1 MVAMLKAVALLGGDM
16 FQALGVHGPV
26 LTPFASAL
34 MDIALVSLAFV
45 FFVGGSRTNRMTMGM
60 LATLVVAIAAL
71 RVLMQPLP
79 NVQPLTVAALLV
91 GAHLGARRG
100 VAFAIL
106 ATLLSNLLI
115 SHGWWTLFQAAGWSL
130 VALIGARANLVQNNH
145 LQLPR
150 LAVLSVVSALLFGF
164 VSTLS
169 LVTSTMTPSA
179 FMVLLGQGLPFD
191 VVHALG
197 NLVFVVWMAPSL
209 HYFLSGLAASEN
221 ELLAV
226 GEVHGI
232 DA

>member
-1 MVAMLKAVALLGGDM
+1 M

-26 LTPFASAL
+26 LTPIASAL
-34 MDIALVSLAFV
+34 LDIMLVSVAFA
-45 FFVGGSRTNRMTMGM
+45 FFVGGSRTNRMTLGM
-60 LATLVVAIAAL
+60 LATMVVAMAAL

-115 SHGWWTLFQAAGWSL
+115 SHGWWTFFQAAGWAI
-130 VALIGARANLVQNNH
+130 VAVIGARANLVQNGQ
-145 LQLPR
+145 LQLQR
-150 LAVLSVVSALLFGF
+150 LALVSVVSAMVFGF

-169 LVTSTMTPSA
+169 LVTSAMTPSA
-179 FMVLLGQGLPFD
+179 FIVLLGQGLPFD

-209 HYFLSGLAASEN
+209 HHFLSGLAASEN
-221 ELLAV
+221 ESLAV
-226 GEVHGI
+226 GEVHGL

>member
-1 MVAMLKAVALLGGDM
+1 M

-26 LTPFASAL
+26 LTPLASAL
-34 MDIALVSLAFV
+34 LDIMLVSVAFA
-45 FFVGGSRTNRMTMGM
+45 FFVGGSRTNRMTLGM
-60 LATLVVAIAAL
+60 LATMVVAMAAL

-115 SHGWWTLFQAAGWSL
+115 SHGWWTFFQAAGWAI
-130 VALIGARANLVQNNH
+130 VAVIGARANLVQNGQ
-145 LQLPR
+145 LQLQR
-150 LAVLSVVSALLFGF
+150 LALVSVVSAMVFGF

-169 LVTSTMTPSA
+169 LVTSAMTPSA
-179 FMVLLGQGLPFD
+179 FIVLLGQGLPFD

-209 HYFLSGLAASEN
+209 HHFLSGLAASEN
-221 ELLAV
+221 ESLAV
-226 GEVHGI
+226 GEVHGL

>member
-1 MVAMLKAVALLGGDM
+1 M

-26 LTPFASAL
+26 LTPLASAL
-34 MDIALVSLAFV
+34 LDITLVSVAFA
-45 FFVGGSRTNRMTMGM
+45 FFVGGSRTNRMTLGM
-60 LATLVVAIAAL
+60 LATMVVAMAAL

-115 SHGWWTLFQAAGWSL
+115 SHGWWTFFQAAGWAI
-130 VALIGARANLVQNNH
+130 VAVIGARANLVQNGQ
-145 LQLPR
+145 LQLQR
-150 LAVLSVVSALLFGF
+150 LALVSVVSAMVFGF

-169 LVTSTMTPSA
+169 LVTSAMTPSA
-179 FMVLLGQGLPFD
+179 FIVLLGQGLPFD

-209 HYFLSGLAASEN
+209 HHFLSGLAASEN
-221 ELLAV
+221 ESLAV
-226 GEVHGI
+226 GEVHGL

>member
-1 MVAMLKAVALLGGDM
+1 M

-26 LTPFASAL
+26 LTPLASAL
-34 MDIALVSLAFV
+34 LDITLVSVAFA
-45 FFVGGSRTNRMTMGM
+45 FFVGGSRTNRMTLGM
-60 LATLVVAIAAL
+60 LATMVVAMAAL

-106 ATLLSNLLI
+106 AALLSNLLI
-115 SHGWWTLFQAAGWSL
+115 SHGWWTFFQAAGWAI
-130 VALIGARANLVQNNH
+130 VAVIGARANLVQNGQ
-145 LQLPR
+145 LQLQR
-150 LAVLSVVSALLFGF
+150 LALVSVVSAMVFSF

-169 LVTSTMTPSA
+169 LVTSAMTPSA
-179 FMVLLGQGLPFD
+179 FIVLLGQGLPFD

-209 HYFLSGLAASEN
+209 HHFLSGLAASE
-221 ELLAV
+221 ERGFWMMIGCKA
-226 GEVHGI
+226 G
-232 DA
+232 

>member
-1 MVAMLKAVALLGGDM
+1 M

-26 LTPFASAL
+26 LTPLASAL
-34 MDIALVSLAFV
+34 LDITLVSVAFA
-45 FFVGGSRTNRMTMGM
+45 FFVGGPRTNRMTMGM
-60 LATLVVAIAAL
+60 LATMVVAMAAL

-79 NVQPLTVAALLV
+79 NVQPVTVAALLV

-115 SHGWWTLFQAAGWSL
+115 SHGWWTLFQAAGWAI
-130 VALIGARANLVQNNH
+130 VAVIGARAKLVQNGQ
-145 LQLPR
+145 LQLQR
-150 LAVLSVVSALLFGF
+150 LALASVASAVVFGF

-169 LVTSTMTPSA
+169 LVTSAMTPSS
-179 FMVLLGQGLPFD
+179 FIVLLGQGLPFD

-197 NLVFVVWMAPSL
+197 NLVFVIWMAPSL
-209 HYFLSGLAASEN
+209 HQFLSGLAASEN
-221 ELLAV
+221 ESLAV
-226 GEVHGI
+226 GEVHGL

>member
-1 MVAMLKAVALLGGDM
+1 M

-26 LTPFASAL
+26 LTPLASAL
-34 MDIALVSLAFV
+34 LDIMLVSVAFA
-45 FFVGGSRTNRMTMGM
+45 FFVGGSRTNRMTLGM
-60 LATLVVAIAAL
+60 LATMVVAMAAL

-79 NVQPLTVAALLV
+79 NVQPLTVATLLV

-115 SHGWWTLFQAAGWSL
+115 SHGWWTFFQAAGWAI
-130 VALIGARANLVQNNH
+130 VAVIGARANLVQNGQ
-145 LQLPR
+145 LQLQR
-150 LAVLSVVSALLFGF
+150 LALVSVVSAMVFGF

-169 LVTSTMTPSA
+169 LVTSAMTPSA
-179 FMVLLGQGLPFD
+179 FIVLLGQGLPFD

-209 HYFLSGLAASEN
+209 HHFLSGLAASEN
-221 ELLAV
+221 ESLAV
-226 GEVHGI
+226 GEVHGL

>member
-1 MVAMLKAVALLGGDM
+1 M

-26 LTPFASAL
+26 LTPLASAL
-34 MDIALVSLAFV
+34 LDITLVSVAFA

-60 LATLVVAIAAL
+60 LATMVVAMAAL

-115 SHGWWTLFQAAGWSL
+115 SHGWWTLFQAAGWAI
-130 VALIGARANLVQNNH
+130 VAVIGARSNLVQNGQ
-145 LQLPR
+145 LQLQR
-150 LAVLSVVSALLFGF
+150 LALVSVVSAMVFGF

-169 LVTSTMTPSA
+169 LVTSAMTPSA
-179 FMVLLGQGLPFD
+179 FIVLLGQGLPFD

-197 NLVFVVWMAPSL
+197 NLVFVIWMAPSL
-209 HYFLSGLAASEN
+209 HQFLSGLAASEN
-221 ELLAV
+221 ESLAV
-226 GEVHGI
+226 GEVHGL

>member
-1 MVAMLKAVALLGGDM
+1 M

-26 LTPFASAL
+26 LTPLASTL
-34 MDIALVSLAFV
+34 LDIMLVSVAFA
-45 FFVGGSRTNRMTMGM
+45 FFVGGSRTNRMTLGM
-60 LATLVVAIAAL
+60 LATMVVAMAAL

-115 SHGWWTLFQAAGWSL
+115 SHGWWTFFQAAGWAI
-130 VALIGARANLVQNNH
+130 VAVIGARANLVQNGQ
-145 LQLPR
+145 LQLQR
-150 LAVLSVVSALLFGF
+150 LALVSVVSAMVFGF

-169 LVTSTMTPSA
+169 LVTSAMTPSA
-179 FMVLLGQGLPFD
+179 FIVLLGQGLPFD

-209 HYFLSGLAASEN
+209 HHFLSGLAASEN
-221 ELLAV
+221 ESLAV
-226 GEVHGI
+226 GEVHGL

>member
-1 MVAMLKAVALLGGDM
+1 M

-26 LTPFASAL
+26 LTPLASAL
-34 MDIALVSLAFV
+34 LDIMLVSVAFA
-45 FFVGGSRTNRMTMGM
+45 FFVGGSRTNRMTLGM
-60 LATLVVAIAAL
+60 LATMVVAMSAL

-115 SHGWWTLFQAAGWSL
+115 SHGWWTFFQAAGWAI
-130 VALIGARANLVQNNH
+130 VAVIGARANLVQNGQ
-145 LQLPR
+145 LQLQR
-150 LAVLSVVSALLFGF
+150 LALVSVVSAMVFGF

-169 LVTSTMTPSA
+169 LVTSAMTPSA
-179 FMVLLGQGLPFD
+179 FIVLLGQGLPFD

-209 HYFLSGLAASEN
+209 HHFLSGLAASEN
-221 ELLAV
+221 ESLAV
-226 GEVHGI
+226 GEVHGL

>member
-1 MVAMLKAVALLGGDM
+1 M

-26 LTPFASAL
+26 LTPLASAFL
-34 MDIALVSLAFV
+34 DITLVSVAFA

-60 LATLVVAIAAL
+60 LATMVVAMAAL

-115 SHGWWTLFQAAGWSL
+115 SHGWWTLFQAAGWAI
-130 VALIGARANLVQNNH
+130 VAVIGARAKLVQDGQ
-145 LQLPR
+145 LQLQR
-150 LAVLSVVSALLFGF
+150 LALVSVASAGVFGI

-169 LVTSTMTPSA
+169 LVTSAMTPSA
-179 FMVLLGQGLPFD
+179 FIVLLGQGLPFD

-209 HYFLSGLAASEN
+209 HHFLSGLAASEN
-221 ELLAV
+221 ESLAV
-226 GEVHGI
+226 GEVHGL

>member
-1 MVAMLKAVALLGGDM
+1 M

-26 LTPFASAL
+26 LTPLASAL
-34 MDIALVSLAFV
+34 LDITLVSVAFA
-45 FFVGGSRTNRMTMGM
+45 FFVGGPRTNRMTMGM
-60 LATLVVAIAAL
+60 LATMVVAMAAL

-79 NVQPLTVAALLV
+79 NVQPVTVAALLV

-115 SHGWWTLFQAAGWSL
+115 SHGWWTLFQAAGWAI
-130 VALIGARANLVQNNH
+130 VAVIGAQAKLVQNGQ
-145 LQLPR
+145 LQLQR
-150 LAVLSVVSALLFGF
+150 LALASVASAVVFGF

-169 LVTSTMTPSA
+169 LVTSAMTPSS
-179 FMVLLGQGLPFD
+179 FIVLLGQGLPFD

-197 NLVFVVWMAPSL
+197 NLVFVIWMAPSL
-209 HYFLSGLAASEN
+209 HQFLSGLAASEN
-221 ELLAV
+221 ESLAV
-226 GEVHGI
+226 GEVHGL

>member
-1 MVAMLKAVALLGGDM
+1 M

-26 LTPFASAL
+26 LTPLASTL
-34 MDIALVSLAFV
+34 LDIMLVSVAFA

-60 LATLVVAIAAL
+60 LATMVVAMAAL

-115 SHGWWTLFQAAGWSL
+115 SHGWWTFFQAAGWAI
-130 VALIGARANLVQNNH
+130 VAVIGARANLVQNGQ
-145 LQLPR
+145 LQLQR
-150 LAVLSVVSALLFGF
+150 LALVSVVSAMVFGF

-169 LVTSTMTPSA
+169 LVTSAMTPSA
-179 FMVLLGQGLPFD
+179 FIVLLGQGLPFD

-209 HYFLSGLAASEN
+209 HHFLSGLAASEN
-221 ELLAV
+221 ESLAV
-226 GEVHGI
+226 GEVHGL

>member
-1 MVAMLKAVALLGGDM
+1 M
-16 FQALGVHGPV
+16 FQAFGVHGPV
-26 LTPFASAL
+26 LTPLASAL
-34 MDIALVSLAFV
+34 LDITLVSVAFA

-60 LATLVVAIAAL
+60 LATMVVAMAAL

-79 NVQPLTVAALLV
+79 NVQPVTVAALLV

-115 SHGWWTLFQAAGWSL
+115 SHGWWTLFQAAGWAI
-130 VALIGARANLVQNNH
+130 VAVIGARAKLVQNGQ
-145 LQLPR
+145 LQLQR
-150 LAVLSVVSALLFGF
+150 LALASVASAVVFGF

-169 LVTSTMTPSA
+169 LVTSAMTPSS
-179 FMVLLGQGLPFD
+179 FIVLLGQGLPFD

-197 NLVFVVWMAPSL
+197 NLVFVIWMAPSL
-209 HYFLSGLAASEN
+209 HQFLSGLAASEN
-221 ELLAV
+221 ESLAV
-226 GEVHGI
+226 GEVHGL

>member
-1 MVAMLKAVALLGGDM
+1 M

-26 LTPFASAL
+26 LTPLASAL
-34 MDIALVSLAFV
+34 VDITLVSVAFA
-45 FFVGGSRTNRMTMGM
+45 FFLSGSRTNRMTMGM
-60 LATLVVAIAAL
+60 LATMVVGMAAL
-71 RVLMQPLP
+71 RVFMQPLP

-91 GAHLGARRG
+91 GAHLGIRRG

-130 VALIGARANLVQNNH
+130 IAFIGARANIVHNGELK
-145 LQLPR
+145 LQR
-150 LAVLSVVSALLFGF
+150 LAFVSVFSAMVFGL

-169 LVTSTMTPSA
+169 LVTLSMTPSA
-179 FMVLLGQGLPFD
+179 FMLLIAQGLPFD

-197 NLVFVVWMAPSL
+197 NLAFVVWMAPSL
-209 HYFLSGLAASEN
+209 HQFLSGLAVSEN
-221 ELLAV
+221 ESLAV

>member
-1 MVAMLKAVALLGGDM
+1 M

-26 LTPFASAL
+26 LTPLASAL
-34 MDIALVSLAFV
+34 LDITLVSVAFA

-60 LATLVVAIAAL
+60 LATMVVAMAAL

-79 NVQPLTVAALLV
+79 NVQPVTVAALLV

-106 ATLLSNLLI
+106 ATVLSNLLI
-115 SHGWWTLFQAAGWSL
+115 SHGWWTLFQAAGWGI
-130 VALIGARANLVQNNH
+130 VAVIGARANLVQNGQ
-145 LQLPR
+145 LQLQR
-150 LAVLSVVSALLFGF
+150 LALVSVVSAMVFGF

-169 LVTSTMTPSA
+169 LVTSAMTPSE
-179 FMVLLGQGLPFD
+179 FIVLLGQGLPFD

-209 HYFLSGLAASEN
+209 HHFLSGLAASEN
-221 ELLAV
+221 ESLAV
-226 GEVHGI
+226 GEVHGL

>member
-1 MVAMLKAVALLGGDM
+1 M

-34 MDIALVSLAFV
+34 LDITLVSVAFA

-60 LATLVVAIAAL
+60 LATMVVAMAAL

-115 SHGWWTLFQAAGWSL
+115 SHGWWTLFQALGWAC
-130 VALIGARANLVQNNH
+130 VAVVGARSRLIDEGELN
-145 LQLPR
+145 LPR
-150 LAVLSVVSALLFGF
+150 LCFFAAVSAPLFGF
-164 VSTLS
+164 IATLS
-169 LVTSTMTPSA
+169 LITPDLTVA
-179 FMVLLGQGLPFD
+179 QFLVLLGQGLPFD
-191 VVHALG
+191 AVHALG
-197 NLVFVVWMAPSL
+197 NVAFALWIGPML
-209 HYFLSGLAASEN
+209 HTFLGGLTTSET
-221 ELLAV
+221 ERLAT
-226 GEVHGI
+226 GDLHGL

>member
-1 MVAMLKAVALLGGDM
+1 M
-16 FQALGVHGPV
+16 FQALGAHGPV
-26 LTPFASAL
+26 LTPLASAL
-34 MDIALVSLAFV
+34 LDITLVSVAFA

-60 LATLVVAIAAL
+60 LATMVVAMAAL

-79 NVQPLTVAALLV
+79 NVQPVTVAALLV

-115 SHGWWTLFQAAGWSL
+115 SHGWWTLFQAAGWAL
-130 VALIGARANLVQNNH
+130 VAVIGARANLVQNGK
-145 LQLPR
+145 LQLQR
-150 LAVLSVVSALLFGF
+150 LALVSVLSAMVFGF

-169 LVTSTMTPSA
+169 LVTSAMSPSA
-179 FMVLLGQGLPFD
+179 FIVLLGQGLPFD

-209 HYFLSGLAASEN
+209 HHFLSGLAASEN
-221 ELLAV
+221 ESLAV
-226 GEVHGI
+226 GEVHGL

>member
-1 MVAMLKAVALLGGDM
+1 M

-26 LTPFASAL
+26 LTPLASAL
-34 MDIALVSLAFV
+34 LDITLVSVAFA
-45 FFVGGSRTNRMTMGM
+45 FFVGGPRTNRMTMGM
-60 LATLVVAIAAL
+60 LATMVVAMAAL

-79 NVQPLTVAALLV
+79 NVQPVTVAALLV

-115 SHGWWTLFQAAGWSL
+115 SHGWWTLFQAAGWAI
-130 VALIGARANLVQNNH
+130 VAVIGARAKLVQNGQ
-145 LQLPR
+145 LQLQR
-150 LAVLSVVSALLFGF
+150 LALASVASAVVFSF

-169 LVTSTMTPSA
+169 LVTSAMTPSS
-179 FMVLLGQGLPFD
+179 FIVLLGQGLPFD

-197 NLVFVVWMAPSL
+197 NLVFVIWMAPSL
-209 HYFLSGLAASEN
+209 HQFLSGLAASEN
-221 ELLAV
+221 ESLAV
-226 GEVHGI
+226 GEVHGL

>member
-1 MVAMLKAVALLGGDM
+1 M

-26 LTPFASAL
+26 LTPLASAL
-34 MDIALVSLAFV
+34 LDITLVSVAFA
-45 FFVGGSRTNRMTMGM
+45 FFVGGPRTNRMTMGM
-60 LATLVVAIAAL
+60 LATMVVAMAAL

-115 SHGWWTLFQAAGWSL
+115 SHGWWTFFQAAGWAI
-130 VALIGARANLVQNNH
+130 VAVIGARANLVQNGQ
-145 LQLPR
+145 LQLQR
-150 LAVLSVVSALLFGF
+150 LALVSVVSAMVFGF

-169 LVTSTMTPSA
+169 LVTSAMTPSA
-179 FMVLLGQGLPFD
+179 FIVLLGQGLPFD

-209 HYFLSGLAASEN
+209 HHFLSGLAASEN
-221 ELLAV
+221 ESLAV
-226 GEVHGI
+226 GEVHGL

>member
-1 MVAMLKAVALLGGDM
+1 M

-26 LTPFASAL
+26 LTPLASAL
-34 MDIALVSLAFV
+34 LDITLVSVAFA

-60 LATLVVAIAAL
+60 LATMVVAMAAL

-79 NVQPLTVAALLV
+79 NVQPVTVAALLV

-115 SHGWWTLFQAAGWSL
+115 SHGWWTLFQAAGWAL
-130 VALIGARANLVQNNH
+130 VAVIGARANLIQNGQ
-145 LQLPR
+145 LQLQH
-150 LAVLSVVSALLFGF
+150 LALVSVFSAMVFGF

-169 LVTSTMTPSA
+169 LITSAMTPSA
-179 FMVLLGQGLPFD
+179 FIVLLGQGLPFD

-209 HYFLSGLAASEN
+209 HHFLSGLAASEN
-221 ELLAV
+221 ESLAV
-226 GEVHGI
+226 GEVHGL

>member
-1 MVAMLKAVALLGGDM
+1 M

-26 LTPFASAL
+26 LTPLASAL
-34 MDIALVSLAFV
+34 LDITLVSVAFA

-60 LATLVVAIAAL
+60 LATMVVAMAAL

-115 SHGWWTLFQAAGWSL
+115 SHGWWTPFQAAGWAI
-130 VALIGARANLVQNNH
+130 VAVIGARAKLVQNGQ
-145 LQLPR
+145 LQLQR
-150 LAVLSVVSALLFGF
+150 LALASVASAVVFGF

-169 LVTSTMTPSA
+169 LVTSAMTPSS
-179 FMVLLGQGLPFD
+179 FIVLLGQGLPFD

-197 NLVFVVWMAPSL
+197 NLVFVIWMAPSL
-209 HYFLSGLAASEN
+209 HQFLSGLAASEN
-221 ELLAV
+221 ESLAV
-226 GEVHGI
+226 GEVHGL

>member
-1 MVAMLKAVALLGGDM
+1 M

-26 LTPFASAL
+26 LTPLASAL
-34 MDIALVSLAFV
+34 LDITLVSVAFA
-45 FFVGGSRTNRMTMGM
+45 FFVGGSRTNRMTLGM
-60 LATLVVAIAAL
+60 LATMVVAMAAL

-106 ATLLSNLLI
+106 AALLSNLLI
-115 SHGWWTLFQAAGWSL
+115 SHGWWTFFQAAGWAI
-130 VALIGARANLVQNNH
+130 VAVIGARANLVQNGQ
-145 LQLPR
+145 LQLQR
-150 LAVLSVVSALLFGF
+150 LALVSVVSAMVFGF

-169 LVTSTMTPSA
+169 LVTSAMTPSA
-179 FMVLLGQGLPFD
+179 FIVLLGQGLPFD

-209 HYFLSGLAASEN
+209 HHFLSGLAASEN
-221 ELLAV
+221 ESLAV
-226 GEVHGI
+226 GEVHGL

>member
-1 MVAMLKAVALLGGDM
+1 M

-26 LTPFASAL
+26 LTPLASAL
-34 MDIALVSLAFV
+34 LDITLVSVAFA

-60 LATLVVAIAAL
+60 LATMVVAMAAL

-115 SHGWWTLFQAAGWSL
+115 SHGWWTLFQAAGWAI
-130 VALIGARANLVQNNH
+130 VAVIGARAKLVQNGQ
-145 LQLPR
+145 LQLQR
-150 LAVLSVVSALLFGF
+150 LALASVASAVVFGF

-169 LVTSTMTPSA
+169 LVTSAMTPSS
-179 FMVLLGQGLPFD
+179 FIVLLGQGLPFD

-197 NLVFVVWMAPSL
+197 NLVFVIWMAPSL
-209 HYFLSGLAASEN
+209 HQFLSGLAASEN
-221 ELLAV
+221 ESLAV
-226 GEVHGI
+226 GEVHGL

>member
-1 MVAMLKAVALLGGDM
+1 M

-26 LTPFASAL
+26 LTPLASAL
-34 MDIALVSLAFV
+34 LDITLVSVAFA
-45 FFVGGSRTNRMTMGM
+45 FFVGGPRTNRMTMGM
-60 LATLVVAIAAL
+60 LATMVVAMAAL

-79 NVQPLTVAALLV
+79 NVQPVTVAALLV

-115 SHGWWTLFQAAGWSL
+115 SHGWWTLFQAAGWAI
-130 VALIGARANLVQNNH
+130 VAVIGARAKLVQNGQ
-145 LQLPR
+145 LQLQR
-150 LAVLSVVSALLFGF
+150 LALASVASAVVFGF

-169 LVTSTMTPSA
+169 LVTSAMTPST
-179 FMVLLGQGLPFD
+179 FIVLLGQGLPFD

-197 NLVFVVWMAPSL
+197 NLVFVIWMAPSL
-209 HYFLSGLAASEN
+209 HQFLSGLAASEN
-221 ELLAV
+221 ESLAV
-226 GEVHGI
+226 GEVHGL

>member
-1 MVAMLKAVALLGGDM
+1 M

-26 LTPFASAL
+26 LTPLASAVL
-34 MDIALVSLAFV
+34 DIALVGLAFA
-45 FFVGGSRTNRMTMGM
+45 FFVGDSRTNRMTTGM
-60 LATLVVAIAAL
+60 LATMVVAMAAL

-79 NVQPLTVAALLV
+79 NVQPITVAALLV

-130 VALIGARANLVQNNH
+130 VALIGARANLVQNGR
-145 LQLPR
+145 LQMPR
-150 LAVLSVVSALLFGF
+150 LAVVSVVSALLFGF
-164 VSTLS
+164 IATLS
-169 LVTSTMTPSA
+169 LVTSTTTPVA
-179 FMVLLGQGLPFD
+179 FAVLLGQGLPFD
-191 VVHALG
+191 IVHALG

-209 HYFLSGLAASEN
+209 HNFLSGLAASEN
-221 ELLAV
+221 ESLAV
-226 GEVHGI
+226 GEVHGF